1 MEVAP
6 VSCNSYTTAE
16 HQSMPEF
23 AFSGHE
29 TFSLRISWLPKA
41 VAALEQ
47 NENPFSDPREGMT
60 TLGLGKN
67 MVQSLAFWVL
77 ATGVATKTNVGYA
90 LTEFAKL
97 VLSRKNDGF
106 DPFLENNQTLWLL
119 HWNLCQGWQEGE
131 RHRRPYAWHH
141 FSNVLKDD
149 EITAIDTVDHYQGA
163 PVPSGRDLSTVTLR
177 QHFEIFTRTYVEGET
192 SGPRAIPEETLD
204 SPLTTLRLV
213 RESGYRKLPNGRRE
227 TVYRIMTGPKPS
239 LSVRTFRYCLHQWWD
254 RNHENEASLTVR
266 QIAHDEDS
274 PGRCFRLPETAIH
287 KLLVDLA
294 KEFPKE
300 FEIVETRSQRT
311 LKRDQKSPAAT
322 VLLKSIFK
330 A

>member
-1 MEVAP
+1 MP
-6 VSCNSYTTAE
+6 KNSAKL
-16 HQSMPEF
+16 SNAALAVEF
-23 AFSGHE
+23 VFSGHE

-47 NENPFSDPREGMT
+47 KENPFSDPRIGMT
-60 TLGLGKN
+60 NLGLGKN
-67 MVQSLAFWVL
+67 MVQSLAFWIQ
-77 ATGVATKTNVGYA
+77 ATGIATKSEFGYE

-97 VLSRKNDGF
+97 VLSRKDDGF
-106 DPFLENNQTLWLL
+106 DPYLESAQTLWLI
-119 HWNLCQGWQEGE
+119 HWNLCQGWHEGG

-141 FSNVLKDD
+141 FANELTDD
-149 EITAIDTVDHYQGA
+149 EITATETVDHYAGA
-163 PVPSGRDLSTVTLR
+163 PVQSGRDLSSVTLR
-177 QHFEIFTRTYVEGET
+177 QHFEIFVRTYVEGET
-192 SGPRAIPEETLD
+192 SGPRAVLEEALD
-204 SPLTTLRLV
+204 CPLTTLRLV
-213 RESGYRKLPNGRRE
+213 RESGYRKHASGRRE
-227 TVYRIMTGPKPS
+227 TTYRIINGPKPS
-239 LSVRTFRYCLHQWWD
+239 ISPRTFRYCLHQWWNQ
-254 RNHENEASLTVR
+254 NHENEASLTVR

-311 LKRDQKSPAAT
+311 LKRNSKSPVPS
-322 VLLKSIFK
+322 VLFKSIFK